1 MKQVPPQHY
10 REPTLALVFRI
21 VDNILEKE
29 DNETL
34 HKSDTRYFLSQ
45 VKRNLENSK
54 KQGTSSKTK
63 IITHAEEG
71 LFSIKQ
77 IEKDLKDNNKS
88 EGESSDPKQYTT
100 EDAEFIET
108 CSKPGKRKRW
118 REIFDKGKANGLF
131 RSYKSFATLKSS
143 YYHIQ
148 KRNKISNE

>member
-1 MKQVPPQHY
+1 MY
-10 REPTLALVFRI
+10 I
-21 VDNILEKE
+21 DNILEKE

-45 VKRNLENSK
+45 VKRNLEEIIENSK

-63 IITHAEEG
+63 AITHAEEG

-77 IEKDLKDNNKS
+77 IERDLEDNNRS
-88 EGESSDPKQYTT
+88 EGESSDPKQYTI

-118 REIFDKGKANGLF
+118 REIFDKVKANGLF
-131 RSYKSFATLKSS
+131 KSYKSPATLKSS
-143 YYHIQ
+143 YHHIQ